1 VDTQSILLILKFVA
15 EGVGVAKEIADI
27 AKRVLAGEQ
36 ITDAEIEQARLQVA
50 ESVANWDKAA
60 GAKESDTAEQP
71 E

>member
-1 VDTQSILLILKFVA
+1 
-15 EGVGVAKEIADI
+15 
-27 AKRVLAGEQ
+27 VLAGEQ

-71 E
+71 EQPSSNE